1 MSDEQLAE
9 ENKRLLEENR
19 KLKKINQVLIERIE
33 NGGSASNQPYATFEH
48 SVQLAKQ
55 VKETTQTLNE
65 TLAELER
72 SKRALKAENEQANL
86 FKQRFIDAIESI
98 SDAFV
103 LLDSDGRIILQNSH
117 FSRYWEQ
124 VGLRSEEGTN
134 LNDFKALAK
143 TRGIISQA
151 YPGDGDSSSVY
162 RLADNRWFQL
172 NEHRTQEG
180 GWVMLYKDI
189 TALKHAESERYE
201 HAMAQKSKQ
210 LQNLVDNLSQGVML
224 ISQHG
229 RVEVWN
235 QRFLEISQL
244 SPQSLRRKPFISTL
258 SNATDLNLKPLVLYS
273 GNSDSHVQTLPNGD
287 VIEIKDHRLSNGKLI
302 KTFTDITSSHRY
314 AESLK
319 QSESRLRLI
328 TDNVP
333 AMIAYVGADL
343 KFQFTNKVYVDWYGR
358 EQGELYGIDLEASR
372 INADFSL
379 LQPHVSRALQGES
392 VNFEVEEIN
401 HLGATAYLHKSYVP
415 NKDDS
420 GNVLGF
426 FVLVRDVTTRR
437 KNALALQKAHDQLEL
452 RVEERTSQLQRLN
465 DILHGEV
472 EERRRAQLDLTA
484 AKSEAEQANVSK
496 TKFLAAVS
504 HDLLQPLNAAQL
516 FTSSLAEQLKRDK
529 DQSLLNSISNSLD
542 DLENL
547 ISTLVDISKLD
558 AGVVKADKS
567 AFNLG
572 ELLTNLVNEYRYS
585 ASQYNVE
592 LRYVPFEGVVY
603 SDSVLLARIL
613 RNFISNA
620 FRYTDNGKVLIGCRK
635 QGDKVSIQVW
645 DNGAGIAENQLSV
658 IFEEFKRLKS
668 SSKAYGNGLGLGL
681 SIVDKLSKVLEH
693 PIHVRSTK
701 DKGSVFSVDV
711 PLGHMCSV
719 PAQTDHLE
727 RVLANTNLVGRDVW
741 LIDNDVSICDAMDQL
756 LTNWGYNLTTATS
769 IEQLRSKVDT
779 ATDKVDLLIVDY
791 HLDDGVNGLD
801 VAKTISVD
809 RSNPLPTLMITAN
822 YSDELKNQVKD
833 DGILLLHKPVKPMK
847 LKTSIH
853 YLLK

>member
-1 MSDEQLAE
+1 MSEQNLAE
-9 ENKRLLEENR
+9 ENERLREENR
-19 KLKKINQVLIERIE
+19 KLRKINQVLIERIE
-33 NGGSASNQPYATFEH
+33 DGGSISNQPYATFEH
-48 SVQLAKQ
+48 SLQLAKQ

-103 LLDSDGRIILQNSH
+103 LLDGDGRIILQNSH

-124 VGLRSEEGTN
+124 VGLRSETGTN

-151 YPGDGDSSSVY
+151 YPRDGNSGSVY
-162 RLADNRWFQL
+162 RLSDNRWFQL

-189 TALKHAESERYE
+189 TALKLAESERYE
-201 HAMAQKSKQ
+201 HAMAQKSIQ

-224 ISQHG
+224 ISQHD

-235 QRFLEISQL
+235 KRFLQISNL
-244 SPQSLRRKPFISTL
+244 SAQTLHEKPFVSNL
-258 SNATDLNLKPLVLYS
+258 SNATELDLKPLVES
-273 GNSDSHVQTLPNGD
+273 NNSYIQTLSNGD
-287 VIEIKDHRLSNGKLI
+287 VIEIKDHRLGNGKLI
-302 KTFTDITSSHRY
+302 KTFSDITRSHRY

-333 AMIAYVGADL
+333 AMIAYIGADL
-343 KFQFTNKVYVDWYGR
+343 KFQFTNKVYLDWYGR
-358 EQGELYGIDLEASR
+358 EQGELYGTDLRTSR
-372 INADFSL
+372 ISGDFSL

-392 VNFEVEEIN
+392 VNFEVEEVTRFGEI
-401 HLGATAYLHKSYVP
+401 AYLHKSYVP
-415 NKDDS
+415 NKDDN
-420 GNVLGF
+420 GKVLGF

-452 RVEERTSQLQRLN
+452 RVEERTSQLQQLN
-465 DILHGEV
+465 DILHREV
-472 EERRRAQLDLTA
+472 EERRRTQLDLIA
-484 AKSEAEQANVSK
+484 AKSEAEQANLSK

-516 FTSSLAEQLKRDK
+516 FASALSLQLEQNSDH
-529 DQSLLNSISNSLD
+529 SLLNSIGNSLD

-572 ELLTNLVNEYRYS
+572 ELLNNLVHEYRYS
-585 ASQYNVE
+585 AAQYNVE
-592 LRYVPFEGVVY
+592 LRYVPFDGVIY
-603 SDSVLLARIL
+603 SDSVLVARIL

-620 FRYTDNGKVLIGCRK
+620 FRYTDNGKVLLGCRRK
-635 QGDKVSIQVW
+635 GDNILIQVW
-645 DNGAGIAENQLSV
+645 DNGTGIAEDQLSV

-681 SIVDKLSKVLEH
+681 SIVDKLSSVLEH
-693 PIHVRSTK
+693 PIHVRSTQG
-701 DKGSVFSVDV
+701 KGSVFSVEV
-711 PLGHMCSV
+711 PLATQPKPSNRIS
-719 PAQTDHLE
+719 HLE
-727 RVLANTNLVGRDVW
+727 QLIANNSMVGRNVW
-741 LIDNDVSICDAMDQL
+741 LIDNDISICEAMNRL
-756 LTNWGYNLTTATS
+756 LSNWGYNLVTATS
-769 IEQLRSKVDT
+769 LEQLKSRVDT
-779 ATDKVDLLIVDY
+779 VRDNVDLLIVDY
-791 HLDDGVNGLD
+791 HLDDGINGLD
-801 VAKTISVD
+801 VTKTMSIERD
-809 RSNPLPTLMITAN
+809 KPLPTLMITAN
-822 YSDELKNQVKD
+822 YSEELKNQVKD
-833 DGILLLHKPVKPMK
+833 RGILLLRKPVKPMK
-847 LKTSIH
+847 LKTSIN
-853 YLLK
+853 YLLN